1 MKIKQFLAAL
11 VSRFNIGDL
20 VDRIRNL
27 RKTIKE
33 VDIPLLA
40 TAAKELKKLSSP
52 IAKKLEDSFSK
63 QVKGIYRGTM
73 IDGIYTAVR
82 NSQLILDYLE
92 ELIST
97 EFNHYSQ
104 EILKDGLTFKKA
116 NILQY
121 VEVMEF
127 FFSYSRRLVE
137 LLYVLETIEKDP
149 TSQRLEDAFTPA
161 ELDAFDKE
169 RDNFIQAFK
178 MASYDIKDLAKAFS
192 EIPDAIAS
200 EDSERVLEVT
210 AGLTKLDPFGQRNF
224 FSTRTP
230 TFWISLWFAELQ
242 VAFYNR
248 ALDQKKLVELRLLKL
263 REDAKDGVNP
273 KLESQIEYQEAR
285 LDKLNRKIRELE
297 EKYA

>member
-33 VDIPLLA
+33 VDIPLWA

-63 QVKGIYRGTM
+63 QAKGVYRGTM
-73 IDGIYTAVR
+73 ADGIYTAVR

-169 RDNFIQAFK
+169 HDNFIQAFK

-230 TFWISLWFAELQ
+230 TFWISLWFAERQ
-242 VAFYNR
+242 VAAYNQ